1 MPQPRPYPDMFK
13 PVHYEAGRTACNRV
27 IGTRLKSLH
36 VIQCFLLLTS
46 VLGKWSTGQAV
57 PVNTLAE
64 DEDLTVPHI
73 VADKADL
80 FLAYATVPGYR

>member
-1 MPQPRPYPDMFK
+1 M
-13 PVHYEAGRTACNRV
+13 

-36 VIQCFLLLTS
+36 VIQCFLLLIS
-46 VLGKWSTGQAV
+46 VLGKWSTGQPV
-57 PVNTLAE
+57 PVGTLAE
-64 DEDLTVPHI
+64 DEDLSAPHT